1 MAETFAPV
9 ITGVVVMV
17 PEVAPFAPSGH
28 ITLLAPFGRDA
39 EPTADEIEEVAR
51 FCADV
56 TPFDFALTELAQFPS
71 GTSYLCPDPAATF
84 RRLTHQLHRLFP
96 EYPPYEGVFEG
107 VVPHL
112 TVPADVTLPPLP
124 LTCHARAAT
133 LLHHD
138 ADGFHV
144 RRTFPF
150 GTRAA

>member
-1 MAETFAPV
+1 MGETFAPV

-17 PEVAPFAPSGH
+17 PELEPFVPTAH
-28 ITLLAPFGRDA
+28 ITLLTPFGRDA
-39 EPTADEIEEVAR
+39 EPTPDEIDEVAR

-56 TPFDFALTELAQFPS
+56 TPFDFELTELAAFPAGS
-71 GTSYLCPDPAATF
+71 HYLCPSPAATF
-84 RRLTHQLHRLFP
+84 SRLTHRLHRLFP
-96 EYPPYEGVFEG
+96 EYPPYEGAFDV

-112 TVPADVTLPPLP
+112 TVPTGAELPPLP
-124 LTCHARAAT
+124 VSCHARAAT

-144 RRTFPF
+144 RQTFPF